1 MKKWMLALLL
11 PALLAFALPALGEG
25 AVMAQEAPK
34 KYVYLTFDDGPK
46 EDTPELLKLLEELD
60 VPATFFFVGA
70 KVHHFPEM
78 ARLVYEKGYTIGCH
92 SYYHSYNRLRDR
104 EYLRKDY
111 NKFLAIMREI
121 VDPAFDTKLYRFPG
135 GSTSYPAR
143 TRRFVASE
151 LGLAWFD
158 WNAMTNDTAA
168 NKTSED
174 LYRYAVRGAADE
186 EVVILLAHEGIYRT
200 REMLPKLVQY
210 FRDRDFEF
218 RTLSLEEE
226 ELAILA
232 RSTAKMMLPGE
243 GEQEP

>member
-1 MKKWMLALLL
+1 MKKWMLAFLL
-11 PALLAFALPALGEG
+11 PALLVFALPALGEG
-25 AVMAQEAPK
+25 AVTAQEAPK

-143 TRRFVASE
+143 TRRFVANE

-210 FRDRDFEF
+210 FRDRNFEF

>member
-11 PALLAFALPALGEG
+11 TAILAFALPALGEG
-25 AVMAQEAPK
+25 NVTVQEAPK

-143 TRRFVASE
+143 TRRFVANE

-210 FRDRDFEF
+210 FRDRNFEF